1 MTENPTDKKVKKPN
15 KRKRSCLIAIGVILF
30 LIMLIF
36 IVCLIL
42 ALTVFKP
49 KQPRT
54 TVVSA
59 TVDGV
64 APRVSFPAVKIEL
77 NITVDLVILIENRN
91 HASFK
96 HGAGKTLLLYQGIQV
111 GDADLDPGNIPAR
124 GNATLP
130 ARLTMQADRLASK
143 MSNLVSDALS
153 GEFVI
158 ETKSSIPGRITLLGF
173 IKKHA
178 VAKSDCQL
186 TIGFPNLKVKSQV
199 CKNKTKL

>member
-1 MTENPTDKKVKKPN
+1 MTETPTDNKPN
-15 KRKRSCLIAIGVILF
+15 KRNRPCLIAIGVVLF
-30 LIMLIF
+30 LILLMF
-36 IVCLIL
+36 IICLVL

-54 TVVSA
+54 TLVSA

-64 APRVSFPAVKIEL
+64 TPRVSFPAINIRL
-77 NITVDLVILIENRN
+77 NITVGLVLLIENRN

-96 HGAGKTLLLYQGIQV
+96 HGTGKSLLLYRGVQV
-111 GDADLDPGNIPAR
+111 GDADLFPGEIPAR
-124 GNATLP
+124 GNGTMSAK
-130 ARLTMQADRLASK
+130 LTMQADRLASDLN
-143 MSNLVSDALS
+143 NLVTDALS

-158 ETKSSIPGRITLLGF
+158 EVKSSVPGRITFLGF

-178 VAKSDCQL
+178 VAVSECEL
-186 TIGFPNLKVKSQV
+186 TVGVPNFKIKNQV